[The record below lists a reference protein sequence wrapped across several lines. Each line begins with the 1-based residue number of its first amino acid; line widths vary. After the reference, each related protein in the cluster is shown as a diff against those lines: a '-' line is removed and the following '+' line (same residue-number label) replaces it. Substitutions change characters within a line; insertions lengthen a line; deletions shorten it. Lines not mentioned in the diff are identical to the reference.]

1 MDRCTTKRG
10 RDPSRINNSSSS
22 SSSSSS
28 SYKLL
33 SIPNFLS
40 SARLPQSFTSLVCL
54 IGTDGSRTVST
65 SFGKAT
71 TTESLNSPE
80 EERWSSRRLEMK
92 ISVSCIHPLIFGRHF
107 MSSFFLYVSIQGNI
121 NVSHPTSGERPHRT
135 RFLSENRISILLKTS
150 HRRPS
155 RLKRARLSV
164 CVVSRPTAGPNRPS
178 TGWCRTRTEPC
189 AASTL
194 LGWRSIP
201 KAPSGSPTSH
211 AKTPATTLSTLV
223 PPPLSSGTH
232 LIFFYFTYFFFAQ
245 NRTPL
250 KGGYS

>member
-10 RDPSRINNSSSS
+10 RDPSRINNSSS

-71 TTESLNSPE
+71 TTESLNSPA

-107 MSSFFLYVSIQGNI
+107 MSLSQFRAISMFRIQRVGNGHIELGFCPKIGSQFF
-121 NVSHPTSGERPHRT
+121 
-135 RFLSENRISILLKTS
+135 
-150 HRRPS
+150 
-155 RLKRARLSV
+155 
-164 CVVSRPTAGPNRPS
+164 
-178 TGWCRTRTEPC
+178 
-189 AASTL
+189 
-194 LGWRSIP
+194 
-201 KAPSGSPTSH
+201 
-211 AKTPATTLSTLV
+211 
-223 PPPLSSGTH
+223 
-232 LIFFYFTYFFFAQ
+232 
-245 NRTPL
+245 
-250 KGGYS
+250 

>member
-71 TTESLNSPE
+71 TTESLNSPA

-107 MSSFFLYVSIQGNI
+107 MSSFFLSMSQFRAISMFRIQRVGNGHI
-121 NVSHPTSGERPHRT
+121 E
-135 RFLSENRISILLKTS
+135 
-150 HRRPS
+150 
-155 RLKRARLSV
+155 
-164 CVVSRPTAGPNRPS
+164 
-178 TGWCRTRTEPC
+178 
-189 AASTL
+189 
-194 LGWRSIP
+194 LGFCP
-201 KAPSGSPTSH
+201 KIGSQ
-211 AKTPATTLSTLV
+211 
-223 PPPLSSGTH
+223 
-232 LIFFYFTYFFFAQ
+232 FF
-245 NRTPL
+245 
-250 KGGYS
+250 